1 MSRITCGIVSVLL
14 AIVSWVIFW
23 WLSIVAIVI
32 GVVGL
37 LLNREVT
44 EANTKD
50 RVLVGTVLNVMGI
63 AVAAIGLII
72 FLAVIT

>member
-1 MSRITCGIVSVLL
+1 MGRITCGIVSVLL

-63 AVAAIGLII
+63 AVAAIGLVI